1 MDNKRV
7 KKVVLSSPHITIQF
21 LPCLFKLY
29 NYTQVQWEK
38 QDIKN
43 NLSHVLAKKGN
54 IVIFHGKSICVE
66 GLLFYDKTKGDYLLL
81 LAMIKS
87 VEYRQCI
94 SSLS

>member
-7 KKVVLSSPHITIQF
+7 KKVVLSSHITIQF

-43 NLSHVLAKKGN
+43 LSHILAKKGN

-66 GLLFYDKTKGDYLLL
+66 GLLFYYKTKGDYLLL
-81 LAMIKS
+81 LATIKS